1 MFNFIPLSNYSFDT
15 RADPDCTHDA
25 DPDLAGLHPDAGSL
39 LAAVGMPAHA
49 IRELLASQGRTRR
62 GRLKRVKGRL

>member
-1 MFNFIPLSNYSFDT
+1 MFNSIPLSTIPSIPGPIPT
-15 RADPDCTHDA
+15 APRT
-25 DPDLAGLHPDAGSL
+25 PDLAGLHPDAGSL

-49 IRELLASQGRTRR
+49 IRELLASQGHRR

>member
-1 MFNFIPLSNYSFDT
+1 MFNSIPTIDDRFDT
-15 RADPDCTHDA
+15 RPDPDCTHNA

-49 IRELLASQGRTRR
+49 IRELLAAQDRT
-62 GRLKRVKGRL
+62 GADG

>member
-1 MFNFIPLSNYSFDT
+1 MFNPIPTVEDSASIT
-15 RADPDCTHDA
+15 RPDPDCTPDA

-49 IRELLASQGRTRR
+49 IRELLASQGHT
-62 GRLKRVKGRL
+62 GTDG

>member
-1 MFNFIPLSNYSFDT
+1 MFNSILAIDDSFDT
-15 RADPDCTHDA
+15 RPDPGRIHDA

-49 IRELLASQGRTRR
+49 IRELLASQGRT
-62 GRLKRVKGRL
+62 GADG

>member
-1 MFNFIPLSNYSFDT
+1 MFNSILAIDDSFDT
-15 RADPDCTHDA
+15 LPDPERTPDA

-49 IRELLASQGRTRR
+49 IRELLASHGRT
-62 GRLKRVKGRL
+62 GADG

>member
-1 MFNFIPLSNYSFDT
+1 MFNSIPTIEDSFST
-15 RADPDCTHDA
+15 QPDPDRTPDA

-49 IRELLASQGRTRR
+49 IRELLASQGRT
-62 GRLKRVKGRL
+62 GADG